1 MPFTKGEKAVYDIMV
16 LGQIP
21 GTNLV
26 IDFTMWLQLMALLI
40 AVMLYVAVHR
50 RHEHRT
56 LAPIQAQNDLQHML
70 ERAL

>member
-1 MPFTKGEKAVYDIMV
+1 MYDIMV

-40 AVMLYVAVHR
+40 AVTLYVSAHR

-56 LAPIQAQNDLQHML
+56 LAPIQTQNDLQHML

>member
-1 MPFTKGEKAVYDIMV
+1 MVYDILV

-40 AVMLYVAVHR
+40 AVIFYVSAHR

-56 LAPIQAQNDLQHML
+56 TLSLVQAQNDLQQML
-70 ERAL
+70 NRTL

>member
-40 AVMLYVAVHR
+40 AVTLYVSAHR

-56 LAPIQAQNDLQHML
+56 LAPIQTQNDLQHML